1 MGRFRRVAEAFDHVV
16 AKVRDCDSSGSE
28 HSPETMKDLSDLVNS
43 YIENGDGVVDKDFD
57 TKINDECSSDEI
69 DDDTEEAKESLE
81 RLFRAQKGD
90 PVKKNLLFEVEKA
103 WRRVTEVNSSPLPVP
118 GSKRLLMARLRD
130 QGLDAGLCKSKWE
143 KKGRLIS
150 GEYQYVDVNVAGTR
164 YIVTISLSEEF
175 ETARPTDN
183 YTSLLEIL
191 PQISVCK
198 VEEMKEVVRIMCR
211 AVKKTMN
218 QRKMAVP
225 PWKRREYVQAKWF
238 GTYKRTTNEFSTKNA
253 SDFSENKKKIEG
265 FIWTPE
271 TCGRGYTYD
280 FVWKGFGSKIGSLT
294 MIMNGAR

>member
-1 MGRFRRVAEAFDHVV
+1 MGRFRRVAEVFDHVV

-28 HSPETMKDLSDLVNS
+28 HSSETVKDLSDLVNS
-43 YIENGDGVVDKDFD
+43 YIENGDGVVDTAFD
-57 TKINDECSSDEI
+57 MKISDECNSNEI

-81 RLFRAQKGD
+81 RLFRTQKGD
-90 PVKKNLLFEVEKA
+90 PVKKDLLFQVEKA
-103 WRRVTEVNSSPLPVP
+103 WRRVKEVNSSPLPVP

-150 GEYQYVDVNVAGTR
+150 GEYEYVDVNVAGTR
-164 YIVTISLSEEF
+164 YIITISLSEEF

-198 VEEMKEVVRIMCR
+198 VEEMKEVVRIMSR

-238 GTYKRTTNEFSTKNA
+238 GTYKRTTNEFSTKNTT
-253 SDFSENKKKIEG
+253 DLNVNEHKIEG
-265 FIWTPE
+265 FMWTPE
-271 TCGRGYTYD
+271 TCCHGRTYD
-280 FVWKGFGSKIGSLT
+280 FARTGLGSKMGSLT
-294 MIMNGAR
+294 MIMNGAC

>member
-57 TKINDECSSDEI
+57 TKINDECNSDEI

-81 RLFRAQKGD
+81 TLFRTQKGD
-90 PVKKNLLFEVEKA
+90 PVKKDLLFEVEKA
-103 WRRVTEVNSSPLPVP
+103 WRRVMEVNSSLPVL

-183 YTSLLEIL
+183 YNSLLEIL

-238 GTYKRTTNEFSTKNA
+238 GTYKRTTNEFSTKNT
-253 SDFSENKKKIEG
+253 SDLNVNENKIEG

-271 TCGRGYTYD
+271 TCCRGRTHD
-280 FVWKGFGSKIGSLT
+280 FVRNGFGSKMGSLT
-294 MIMNGAR
+294 MIMDGA